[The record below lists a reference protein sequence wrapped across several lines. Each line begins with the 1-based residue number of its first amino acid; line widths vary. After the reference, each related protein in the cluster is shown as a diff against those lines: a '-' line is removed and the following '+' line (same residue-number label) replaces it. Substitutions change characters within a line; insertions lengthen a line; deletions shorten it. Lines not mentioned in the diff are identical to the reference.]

1 MAKKTTSIVEINE
14 ESFHS
19 FVYQFRGVPVMLD
32 SDLAEIY
39 GYTTKG
45 FNRQVKNNFERFDEE
60 DFMFQLTQDEFDSLR
75 SRILTANSED
85 TLICKNCISKGET
98 MEDGVALP
106 SETFENEESILR
118 CKFCTSKSAPTRGGR
133 QYLPYVFTE
142 QGVYMLT
149 AVLKGEIAVRQSKS
163 LMRMFKRMK
172 DYILQ
177 NQPLLGQREFLQLS
191 LQTSDNIRDIMEI
204 RSDLAKLDDKVAKM
218 ADEMGE
224 VVTHSELSNI
234 MLDFSQPVVR
244 RGWLILNGQPVE
256 SDLAYKQI
264 YALARKSIYVID
276 NYINLKTLALM
287 CDVPSSVEV
296 KVISDNVQKKL
307 HKVEFDDFV
316 SEYPDLNVTLLTA
329 GGVFHDRYIVLDYDT
344 NDEKI
349 YHCGASSKDGGNK
362 VMTISLQEDAGVYHP
377 LIDRTLRNPQLVL
390 V

>member
-14 ESFHS
+14 ESFRS

-39 GYTTKG
+39 GYTTKA
-45 FNRQVKNNFERFDEE
+45 FNQQVRNNIERFDEE
-60 DFMFQLTQDEFDSLR
+60 DLMFQLSEEETAQLSRSKILTMNGSEILR
-75 SRILTANSED
+75 SKILTAKNED
-85 TLICKNCISKGET
+85 EKTE
-98 MEDGVALP
+98 
-106 SETFENEESILR
+106 R
-118 CKFCTSKSAPTRGGR
+118 RGGR
-133 QYLPYVFTE
+133 TTRPYVFTE
-142 QGVYMLT
+142 QGIYMLMT
-149 AVLKGEIAVRQSKS
+149 VLKGPLAVKQSKA
-163 LMRMFKRMK
+163 LVRMFKRMK

-264 YALARKSIYVID
+264 YALAKKSIYVID

-287 CDVPSSVEV
+287 REVPSGVEV
-296 KVISDNVQKKL
+296 KVISDNVHNKL
-307 HKVEFDDFV
+307 HNVEFDDFV

-344 NDEKI
+344 KDEKI

-377 LIDRTLRNPQLVL
+377 LIDSTLANSALILV
-390 V
+390 

>member
-1 MAKKTTSIVEINE
+1 MLTNSIYIIMAKKVTSIVEINE
-14 ESFHS
+14 ESFRR
-19 FVYQFRGVPVMLD
+19 FIYQFRGVPVMLD
-32 SDLAEIY
+32 SDLATIY
-39 GYTTKG
+39 GYTTKA
-45 FNRQVKNNFERFDEE
+45 FNQQIKNNMELFDEE
-60 DFMFQLTQDEFDSLR
+60 DLMFQLSEEEVKTLSVQQNNKAEIAEFQDSVTPLCLR
-75 SRILTANSED
+75 SKILTSNDSDDLQTKE
-85 TLICKNCISKGET
+85 
-98 MEDGVALP
+98 
-106 SETFENEESILR
+106 
-118 CKFCTSKSAPTRGGR
+118 TSKRGGR
-133 QYLPYVFTE
+133 RYRPYVFTE
-142 QGVYMLT
+142 QGLYMLMT
-149 AVLKGEIAVRQSKS
+149 VIKGPLATRQHKS
-163 LMRMFKRMK
+163 LVRMFKRMK
-172 DYILQ
+172 DFILQ

-191 LQTSDNIRDIMEI
+191 LQTTNNLRDIIEI
-204 RSDLAKLDDKVAKM
+204 KSDLAKLDDKVAKM

-224 VVTHSELSNI
+224 VVTHSELSNV

-287 CDVPSSVEV
+287 RDVPSSVEV
-296 KVISDNVQKKL
+296 KVISDNVQNKL

-316 SEYPDLNVTLLTA
+316 REYPDLNVTLLTA

-344 NDEKI
+344 KDEKI

>member
-19 FVYQFRGVPVMLD
+19 FVYQFRGVHVMLD

-39 GYTTKG
+39 GYTTKA
-45 FNRQVKNNFERFDEE
+45 FNQQVRNNIERFDEE
-60 DFMFQLTQDEFDSLR
+60 DLMFQLSEEETTQLSR
-75 SRILTANSED
+75 SKILTMNED
-85 TLICKNCISKGET
+85 ALLKPKTL
-98 MEDGVALP
+98 
-106 SETFENEESILR
+106 
-118 CKFCTSKSAPTRGGR
+118 RGQNIKYR
-133 QYLPYVFTE
+133 PYVFTE
-142 QGVYMLT
+142 QGIYMLMT
-149 AVLKGEIAVRQSKS
+149 VLKGPLAVKQSKA
-163 LMRMFKRMK
+163 LVRMFKRMK

-191 LQTSDNIRDIMEI
+191 LQTSDNIRDIMEK

-234 MLDFSQPVVR
+234 MLDFSLPVVR

-264 YALARKSIYVID
+264 YALVRKSIYVID

-287 CDVPSSVEV
+287 REVPSGVEV
-296 KVISDNVQKKL
+296 KVISDNVQNKL

-344 NDEKI
+344 KDEKI

-362 VMTISLQEDAGVYHP
+362 VMTISLQEDAAVYHP